1 MGIRASRSSS
11 KDADPKGRLHRD
23 SIVPSQDPLL
33 QSFGRK
39 GGRIVHDELGKD
51 FKLTPQVL
59 GTGYSGAVRLAEHK
73 ATGQQMAVKQF
84 AKRRLKESR
93 LRLLQSEVEV
103 YLQLDHPNI
112 CRLLHCYE
120 GRRDVWLVM
129 ELCACELY
137 GRLAA
142 RRAYAERD
150 AADLAMQMLQ
160 AVSYLHNHKIVHRD
174 LKLENWMCSSEVD
187 GIDRLKLIDFGFSRI
202 LARQGETLDMPC
214 GTIHYTSPE
223 VLARSYTSKCDMWSF
238 GVITYMLLMGR
249 PPFRDKDNPS
259 IARAIMR
266 GNFYQEGRWLG
277 LSTHAKDFIRRLLCK
292 DESKRLSA
300 GEALGHRWVT
310 GAAGAADA
318 SKPQGHA
325 DEVGVEVLQSLRQF
339 AQGSHLRRAALTM
352 LAYSLTSRE
361 LDHVE
366 QAFLAFD
373 VEGRGTVTLEQL
385 AGVLRERC
393 GDVSSREVQRIFE
406 SLDFTKRE
414 ELHYTPFIAAVLA
427 TKVQQHEDRVRTA
440 FEAFDGD
447 GDGLIT
453 ADSLVAVFSQMENKG
468 GQPGLCRDEAE
479 AWIKEVDY
487 KGNGVVDYDGFLTAL
502 TGKHRWA
509 LPTPQELE
517 ELPTVRVFDEGQPW
531 ATRVR
536 SQSEPAHGFLRQDP
550 DSLRRR
556 FASALLDDAEDEVG
570 AARAATPAQTFTAGT
585 APVAEVVQQ
594 VSSVSCR
601 IDESYFGSQDIGPHD
616 RRDGTAPPTR
626 RASAIDR

>member
-1 MGIRASRSSS
+1 MGLRASRGCS
-11 KDADPKGRLHRD
+11 KDGLHRD

-33 QSFGRK
+33 SWGGG
-39 GGRIVHDELGKD
+39 GGRIVHDELGRD
-51 FKLTPQVL
+51 FKLLTQVL
-59 GTGYSGAVRLAEHK
+59 GTGYSGAVRLAEHRSS
-73 ATGQQMAVKQF
+73 GQQVAVKQF

-142 RRAYAERD
+142 RKAYAERD

-160 AVSYLHNHKIVHRD
+160 AVNYLHSHNIVHRD

-187 GIDRLKLIDFGFSRI
+187 GGDRLKLIDFGFSRI

-223 VLARSYTSKCDMWSF
+223 VLARSYTSKCDMWSI
-238 GVITYMLLMGR
+238 GVITYMLLTGR
-249 PPFRDKDNPS
+249 PPFRDRDNPS

-266 GNFYQEGRWLG
+266 GNFYQEGRWLS
-277 LSTHAKDFIRRLLCK
+277 LSPDAKDFIRGLLCK

-300 GEALGHRWVT
+300 GEALGHAWVT
-310 GAAGAADA
+310 GAAGGADA
-318 SKPQGHA
+318 SKLQGHG
-325 DEVGVEVLQSLRQF
+325 DEVGVGVLQSLRQF

-361 LDHVE
+361 LEHVE
-366 QAFLAFD
+366 QTFLAFD
-373 VEGRGTVTLEQL
+373 SEGRGTVTLEQL
-385 AGVLRERC
+385 ACVLREHC

-406 SLDFTKRE
+406 SLDFAGRE

-427 TKVQQHEDRVRTA
+427 SKVQQHEDRVRIA
-440 FEAFDGD
+440 FEAFDDD

-453 ADSLVAVFSQMENKG
+453 ADSLVAFFSQRQNKG
-468 GQPGLCRDEAE
+468 DSAPGLCMSEAE

-517 ELPTVRVFDEGQPW
+517 ELPTVRVFEEGERP
-531 ATRVR
+531 AVRIR
-536 SQSEPAHGFLRQDP
+536 SQSEPGVVLHSQDP
-550 DSLRRR
+550 DSLRKR
-556 FASALLDDAEDEVG
+556 FASALLDDAEAEEG
-570 AARAATPAQTFTAGT
+570 SARAPAGAAQTFTAGA
-585 APVAEVVQQ
+585 APLAEVVQQ
-594 VSSVSCR
+594 VSTVSCR
-601 IDESYFGSQDIGPHD
+601 IDESYFGSQDIGPQD

-626 RASAIDR
+626 KTSMSNR